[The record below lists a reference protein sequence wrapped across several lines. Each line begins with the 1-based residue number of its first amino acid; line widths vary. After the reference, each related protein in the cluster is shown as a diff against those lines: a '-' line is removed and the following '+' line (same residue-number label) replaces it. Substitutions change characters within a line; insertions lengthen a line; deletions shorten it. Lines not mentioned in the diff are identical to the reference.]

1 MTNVNPPVPTSQENK
16 DKLSDTRRH
25 RFFIIDNEIL
35 ENKAI
40 TKTDFM
46 VYSVIIY
53 HAGMKD
59 YCWPGIATI
68 AEESRC
74 GHNQVRDSIKHLE
87 TLGYIGRTERTGAT
101 NIYKVLSVEKQPL
114 PNQGGVPLPNQVD
127 EQDTIQQDVR
137 YVRIEPTKKDTF
149 LYENREG
156 YTDKEIQA
164 AVMVYDEYTKPV
176 GNPSG
181 FIEAVLKKTRDMETI
196 TPPEQHKP
204 IIHHSMPQAE
214 IDKERDETRQG
225 MLINMDKV
233 KQAAGIEN

>member
-1 MTNVNPPVPTSQENK
+1 MQNNTLPVSTSQENK
-16 DKLSDTRRH
+16 DKLVDRRH
-25 RFFIIDNEIL
+25 SFFITDNEII
-35 ENKAI
+35 ENPELTGADI
-40 TKTDFM
+40 L
-46 VYSVIIY
+46 VYSVILY
-53 HAGMKD
+53 HAGKD
-59 YCWPGIATI
+59 GACWPGVPLIAK
-68 AEESRC
+68 ESRC
-74 GHNQVRDSIKHLE
+74 GHNQVTKSLKHLQE
-87 TLGYIGRTERTGAT
+87 LSIIQVKKQRTTNLYTLLPVPKKNHAIPDPVEHA
-101 NIYKVLSVEKQPL
+101 IPDPVEKQDPT
-114 PNQGGVPLPNQVD
+114 NN
-127 EQDTIQQDVR
+127 TS

-204 IIHHSMPQAE
+204 IIHHSQPQAE
-214 IDKERDETRQG
+214 IDKERAETRAG
-225 MLINMDKV
+225 MEINMDKV

>member
-1 MTNVNPPVPTSQENK
+1 MKNVNPPVPTSQENK

-59 YCWPGIATI
+59 YCWPSIATI

-74 GHNQVRDSIKHLE
+74 GHNQVSEALKHLQ
-87 TLGYIGRTERTGAT
+87 TLGLLKIQKKRTT
-101 NIYKVLSVEKQPL
+101 NLYTLQTVPKNQAIPNPVGHAIPNPVEKQ
-114 PNQGGVPLPNQVD
+114 D
-127 EQDTIQQDVR
+127 TSEQDVYVGIETINHKPFV
-137 YVRIEPTKKDTF
+137 YA
-149 LYENREG
+149 NRVG
-156 YTDKEIQA
+156 YTDEQLQLAKETLDNHKGHI
-164 AVMVYDEYTKPV
+164 E
-176 GNPSG
+176 NLSG
-181 FIEAVLKKTRDMETI
+181 YFEGILSKLRDMPTI
-196 TPPEQHKP
+196 GAEEPATPEY
-204 IIHHSMPQAE
+204 HHSRPQVE

-233 KQAAGIEN
+233 KQAVGIEN